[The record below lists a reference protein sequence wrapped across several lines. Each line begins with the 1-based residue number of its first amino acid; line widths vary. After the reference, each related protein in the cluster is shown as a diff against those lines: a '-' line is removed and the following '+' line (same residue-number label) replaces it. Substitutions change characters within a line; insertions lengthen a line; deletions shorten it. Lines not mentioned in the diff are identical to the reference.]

1 MSSNKKNKI
10 THAWGI
16 AGLTTGIIGLLLLL
30 LAPNI
35 GILFSIAAV
44 VFSLIQKRYES
55 TSAATAGLILGIIG
69 IIFYVIIGFASFG
82 GPYSESGTTSINVAN
97 T

>member
-1 MSSNKKNKI
+1 MNSNKKNKL

-16 AGLTTGIIGLLLLL
+16 AGLVTGIIGLLLLL

-35 GILFSIAAV
+35 GILFSITAV
-44 VFSLIQKRYES
+44 IFSLIQKRYES
-55 TSAATAGLILGIIG
+55 TGVATAGLILGIIG
-69 IIFYVIIGFASFG
+69 IILYVIIGFAFFG
-82 GPYSESGTTSINVAN
+82 GPYSESGTTSVNVPN

>member
-1 MSSNKKNKI
+1 MNSNKKNKL

-44 VFSLIQKRYES
+44 IFSLIQKRYKS
-55 TSAATAGLILGIIG
+55 TGVATAGLILGIIG
-69 IIFYVIIGFASFG
+69 IILYVVIGFVFFG
-82 GPYSESGTTSINVAN
+82 GSYSESGTTSVNVAN